1 MTPHHHHDDHH
12 HHHHHH
18 HDPDV
23 SQSIGCRVV
32 RRLAALMAAA
42 VVLLLLRTLVV
53 FVDEA
58 EYVIVER
65 LGHIVAVY
73 DRKDDCGLHFK
84 WPWPVGSVRRFD
96 RRMQLYDPPGREMF
110 TRDKKNITIDTF
122 ICWKIAEPETASSP
136 ELAVR
141 PVVRFFRSLGDR
153 DVAEARLDSRVR
165 SILSTRIGQEDLSN
179 LLTVGNSEAGP
190 RTDEPSLLETMANE
204 VHERVKQRPAEADS
218 IRDRLGIEIVD
229 VRIKRINFPAGNQQA
244 VFERMKSER
253 KKIADRYRSDG
264 MAENTVIKSQAERQ
278 YNEILARA
286 NADAERIRGAAE
298 AEAIA
303 ILNKAHAQDPQFYR
317 VIRTLDSYRTILNE
331 RTTLVLSA
339 SSNLLKLLT
348 EGIPEMAPPQPAPAK
363 TPTKPSTGMI
373 DNRRWTTPA
382 AAKGDTPSAANAKGG
397 GSERGEQP

>member
-1 MTPHHHHDDHH
+1 
-12 HHHHHH
+12 
-18 HDPDV
+18 
-23 SQSIGCRVV
+23 
-32 RRLAALMAAA
+32 MAAA
-42 VVLLLLRTLVV
+42 AVLFLLRTSVV

-65 LGHIVAVY
+65 LGHIAAVY
-73 DRKDDCGLHFK
+73 DCKDDCGLHFK

-96 RRMQLYDPPGREMF
+96 RRVQLYDPPGREMF

-122 ICWKIAEPETASSP
+122 ICWKIAEPEAASSV
-136 ELAVR
+136 ELSAR
-141 PVVRFFRSLGDR
+141 PVVRFFRSLGSR

-179 LLTVGNSEAGP
+179 LLSVENSETGP
-190 RTDEPSLLETMANE
+190 NTGEPSLLETMAHE
-204 VHERVKQRPAEADS
+204 VHERVKRRPAEADS

-264 MAENTVIKSQAERQ
+264 MAENTVIKSQADRQ

-298 AEAIA
+298 AEAIS

-317 VIRTLDSYRTILNE
+317 VMRTLDSYRTILNE

-339 SSNLLKLLT
+339 SSGLLKLLT
-348 EGIPEMAPPQPAPAK
+348 EGIPEMDQQTPAPAT
-363 TPTKPSTGMI
+363 TPSKPSPGTREEGRI
-373 DNRRWTTPA
+373 TL
-382 AAKGDTPSAANAKGG
+382 PSAANGAGPSAASAKSGDSKRGG
-397 GSERGEQP
+397 QP